1 MIHYSCDMCGQIIQ
15 TEDELRYVVKIEVYP
30 ADETDEELDGIDDPK
45 HDMAEFNIGEE
56 KEIEEE
62 KEVEEGPEDD
72 EGDMEYRTL
81 RFDLC
86 SECHKRYIRDPLFVK
101 SHRSRFFDN

>member
-1 MIHYSCDMCGQIIQ
+1 MIHYSCDMCGDLIQ
-15 TEDELRYVVKIEVYP
+15 TEEELRYVVKMEVYP
-30 ADETDEELDGIDDPK
+30 ADEEEENECAEGFK
-45 HDMAEFNIGEE
+45 QDMAELN
-56 KEIEEE
+56 IEEE
-62 KEVEEGPEDD
+62 REVEEGPEDD
-72 EGDMEYRTL
+72 EDDMEYRTL

>member
-30 ADETDEELDGIDDPK
+30 ADETDEEHDGIDEPK
-45 HDMAEFNIGEE
+45 HDMTELS
-56 KEIEEE
+56 IEEE
-62 KEVEEGPEDD
+62 REVEEGPEDEED
-72 EGDMEYRTL
+72 DMEYRTL

>member
-1 MIHYSCDMCGQIIQ
+1 MIHYSCDMCGDLIQ
-15 TEDELRYVVKIEVYP
+15 TEEELRYVVKMEVYP
-30 ADETDEELDGIDDPK
+30 ADEEEEHECVEGLK
-45 HDMAEFNIGEE
+45 QDMAEFNI
-56 KEIEEE
+56 EEE
-62 KEVEEGPEDD
+62 REVEEGPEDD
-72 EGDMEYRTL
+72 EDDMEYRTL